1 MMISFISTEWLVV
14 IGAIAFILGFVT
26 VVSRSKSPLPKKYA
40 YLRDFDNL
48 DPNSRSLLMPIRRL
62 SIEIIQLL
70 EKHSLHPI
78 LSALLYDLES
88 KIEHT
93 AKQSFQLSK
102 TRREL
107 IRMRK
112 DQPNAQIAVENLQ
125 SQLSRTQDEEKRKQ
139 LEDNLR
145 TRIKELQN
153 YQQFESE
160 QQKIEQSFRD
170 METAL
175 AELKSRLLVAI
186 SASHQDASEETSA
199 LISRMKSLS
208 DVVQDSTEIMQTKF
222 W

>member
-1 MMISFISTEWLVV
+1 MMVNLIPMEWMVV

-26 VVSRSKSPLPKKYA
+26 VVSRSKAPPEKHV
-40 YLRDFDNL
+40 YLREFDNL
-48 DPNSRSLLMPIRRL
+48 DPNSRSVLMPVRRL

-78 LSALLYDLES
+78 LSALRYDLES

-93 AKQSFQLSK
+93 AKQSIQLSK

-112 DQPNAQIAVENLQ
+112 DQPNAQIAIENLQ

-139 LEDNLR
+139 LEDNLE
-145 TRIKELQN
+145 TRSKELQN

-208 DVVQDSTEIMQTKF
+208 DVVQDSTEILQTES